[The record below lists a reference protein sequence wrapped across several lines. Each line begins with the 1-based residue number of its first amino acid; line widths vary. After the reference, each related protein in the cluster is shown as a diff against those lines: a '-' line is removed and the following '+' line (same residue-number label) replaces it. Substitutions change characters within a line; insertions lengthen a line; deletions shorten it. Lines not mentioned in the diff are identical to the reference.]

1 MFYFKILLF
10 KMFITDQD
18 KNFNN
23 LINILISTLIVF
35 SVTLYFY
42 FFKFDGNITGFFRI
56 GSILPLSPFLN
67 AETTFIYQGE
77 IGYDGQQFLSLALDP
92 FLQNSETINSL
103 DHPIYRYRRIFYP
116 FVSYLLALGNK
127 TLIPYIMVAINAF
140 SIIII
145 VAITDLY
152 FKSDNVSKFQ
162 SLFTLCIPGVW
173 MVLSLGTADL
183 FSSVFLIASFY
194 CYRYEKYKL
203 TALFISLG
211 CLTRETLLIVWFALF
226 LTSLIQ
232 KRFKQ
237 IQYLLY
243 GLIPPILWTVYISF
257 LDLPGKVRV
266 KDNFGFPF
274 LGIINKLISIVT
286 GELNGSN
293 LFEAYMFFILLFS
306 FVAIFILYIK
316 HRQPNLLM
324 QTGNTFYSVM
334 FAFSS
339 MTILGYY
346 LDYSRVFMD
355 VYFLL
360 LLSVNLT
367 KIPYKTILFSVS
379 GIGSLA
385 FLILHS

>member
-1 MFYFKILLF
+1 MSNSNQNKLTPGLVNIFIASLLV
-10 KMFITDQD
+10 
-18 KNFNN
+18 
-23 LINILISTLIVF
+23 LLV
-35 SVTLYFY
+35 VLYFY
-42 FFKFDGNITGFFRI
+42 FIKFDSNITGFFRI

-67 AETTFIYQGE
+67 PENTLIYGGE

-92 FLQNSETINSL
+92 FLQNPETINSL
-103 DHPIYRYRRIFYP
+103 DHPIYRYRRILYP
-116 FVSYLLALGNK
+116 LLSYILGLGNHH
-127 TLIPYIMVAINAF
+127 LIPYIMVGINAI
-140 SIIII
+140 SIIVI
-145 VAITDLY
+145 VALTHFY
-152 FKSDNVSKFQ
+152 FKYDNVSKFQ

-232 KRFKQ
+232 RRFKQ
-237 IQYLLY
+237 IQCLLY

-274 LGIINKLISIVT
+274 MGIIQKFINILT
-286 GELNGSN
+286 GEISGSN
-293 LFEAYMFFILLFS
+293 LFEAYMFLILLLS
-306 FVAIFILYIK
+306 FIAIFILYLK
-316 HRQPNLLM
+316 HRKLNLLM
-324 QTGNTFYSVM
+324 QISNGFYSLM
-334 FAFSS
+334 FTFSS
-339 MTILGYY
+339 ITILGYY

-360 LLSVNLT
+360 LLSLNLT
-367 KIPYKTILFSVS
+367 KITYKTVLFSAS
-379 GIGSLA
+379 GLASLA

>member
-1 MFYFKILLF
+1 MFYYKKIFSSSNYISLL
-10 KMFITDQD
+10 IA
-18 KNFNN
+18 
-23 LINILISTLIVF
+23 LIVVIF
-35 SVTLYFY
+35 VSLYFY
-42 FFKFDGNITGFFRI
+42 FIKFDSNITGFFRI

-67 AETTFIYQGE
+67 PENTLIYQGE
-77 IGYDGQQFLSLALDP
+77 IGYDGQQFLSLAFDP
-92 FLQNSETINSL
+92 FLQNPETVNSL
-103 DHPIYRYRRIFYP
+103 DHPIYRYRRILYP
-116 FVSYLLALGNK
+116 LVSYVLAFGNPS
-127 TLIPYIMVAINAF
+127 LIPYFMVGINAL
-140 SIIII
+140 SILII
-145 VAITDLY
+145 VAITNLY

-194 CYRYEKYKL
+194 CYRYEQYRL

-237 IQYLLY
+237 ITYLLY
-243 GLIPPILWTVYISF
+243 GLIPPILWTVYITF

-274 LGIINKLISIVT
+274 LGIINKFITILTSEI
-286 GELNGSN
+286 NGRN
-293 LFEAYMFFILLFS
+293 LFEAYMFIVLLLSFAAILVIYL
-306 FVAIFILYIK
+306 K
-316 HRQPNLLM
+316 HRKLNLLM
-324 QTGNTFYSVM
+324 QIGNGFYSVM
-334 FAFSS
+334 FIFSS
-339 MTILGYY
+339 MTIMGYY

-360 LLSVNLT
+360 LLSINLT
-367 KIPYKTILFSVS
+367 KIPYKTILFSAS

>member
-1 MFYFKILLF
+1 MSNSNKVQVGYNIRNV
-10 KMFITDQD
+10 FIA
-18 KNFNN
+18 F
-23 LINILISTLIVF
+23 IVVF
-35 SVTLYFY
+35 FVVLYFY
-42 FFKFDGNITGFFRI
+42 FVKFDGNITGFFRI
-56 GSILPLSPFLN
+56 GSILPLSPFLSPEN
-67 AETTFIYQGE
+67 TLIYQGE

-92 FLQNSETINSL
+92 FLQNPETINSL
-103 DHPIYRYRRIFYP
+103 DHPIYRYRRILYP
-116 FVSYLLALGNK
+116 LLSYILAFGNR
-127 TLIPYIMVAINAF
+127 TLIPYIMVGINAV
-140 SIIII
+140 SIIVI
-145 VAITDLY
+145 VAITNLY
-152 FKSDNVSKFQ
+152 FKSDQVSKFQ

-194 CYRYEKYKL
+194 CYRYKKYQL

-237 IQYLLY
+237 INYLLY
-243 GLIPPILWTVYISF
+243 GLIPPILWTVYITF

-274 LGIINKLISIVT
+274 MGIINKFIKILTSGI
-286 GELNGSN
+286 NGSN
-293 LFEAYMFFILLFS
+293 LFEAYMFIILLLS
-306 FVAIFILYIK
+306 FAAIFVIYLK
-316 HRQPNLLM
+316 HRKLNLLM
-324 QTGNTFYSVM
+324 QIGNGFYSVM
-334 FAFSS
+334 FVFSS
-339 MTILGYY
+339 ITILGYY

-360 LLSVNLT
+360 LLSVNYT
-367 KIPYKTILFSVS
+367 KIPYKTILFSAS

-385 FLILHS
+385 FLVLHS

>member
-1 MFYFKILLF
+1 MFYYKKIFSSSNYISLL
-10 KMFITDQD
+10 IA
-18 KNFNN
+18 
-23 LINILISTLIVF
+23 LIVVIF
-35 SVTLYFY
+35 VSLYFY
-42 FFKFDGNITGFFRI
+42 FIKFDSNITGFFRI

-67 AETTFIYQGE
+67 PENTLIYQGE
-77 IGYDGQQFLSLALDP
+77 IGYDGQQFLSLAFDP
-92 FLQNSETINSL
+92 FLQNHETVNSL
-103 DHPIYRYRRIFYP
+103 DHPIYRYRRILYP
-116 FVSYLLALGNK
+116 LVSYVLAFGNPR
-127 TLIPYIMVAINAF
+127 LIPYFMVGINAL
-140 SIIII
+140 SILII
-145 VAITDLY
+145 VAITNLY

-194 CYRYEKYKL
+194 CYRYEQYRL

-237 IQYLLY
+237 ITYLLY
-243 GLIPPILWTVYISF
+243 GLIPPILWTVYITF

-274 LGIINKLISIVT
+274 LGIINKFITILTSGI
-286 GELNGSN
+286 NGRN
-293 LFEAYMFFILLFS
+293 LFEAYMFIVLLLSFAAILVIYL
-306 FVAIFILYIK
+306 K
-316 HRQPNLLM
+316 HRKLNLLM
-324 QTGNTFYSVM
+324 QIGNGFYSVM
-334 FAFSS
+334 FIFSS
-339 MTILGYY
+339 MTIMGYY

-360 LLSVNLT
+360 LLSINLT
-367 KIPYKTILFSVS
+367 KIPYKTILFSAS

>member
-1 MFYFKILLF
+1 MSQKLPQPHQSPVSIHLLNIIIAILL
-10 KMFITDQD
+10 
-18 KNFNN
+18 
-23 LINILISTLIVF
+23 VF
-35 SVTLYFY
+35 WVTLYFY
-42 FFKFDGNITGFFRI
+42 FFKFNGNITGFFRI

-67 AETTFIYQGE
+67 AENTLIYQGE
-77 IGYDGQQFLSLALDP
+77 IGYDGQQFLTLALDP
-92 FLQNSETINSL
+92 FLQNPETINSL
-103 DHPIYRYRRIFYP
+103 DHPIYRYRRILYP
-116 FVSYLLALGNK
+116 LVSYLLALGNRS
-127 TLIPYIMVAINAF
+127 LIPYIMVAINAL
-140 SIIII
+140 SIVLI
-145 VAITDLY
+145 VTITSLY
-152 FKSDNVSKFQ
+152 FKSDNLSKFQ
-162 SLFTLCIPGVW
+162 ALFTLCIPGVW

-237 IQYLLY
+237 IKYLLY

-257 LDLPGKVRV
+257 LELPGKVRV

-286 GELNGSN
+286 GGLNGSN

-306 FVAIFILYIK
+306 FVAIFILYVK
-316 HRQPNLLM
+316 HRQTNLLM
-324 QTGNTFYSVM
+324 QIGNSFYSVM

-360 LLSVNLT
+360 LLSLNLT
-367 KIPYKTILFSVS
+367 KIPYKTILFSAS

>member
-1 MFYFKILLF
+1 MADILKTLSDLLKISPL
-10 KMFITDQD
+10 TGD
-18 KNFNN
+18 KIFG
-23 LINILISTLIVF
+23 
-35 SVTLYFY
+35 
-42 FFKFDGNITGFFRI
+42 FDSNITGFFRI
-56 GSILPLSPFLN
+56 GSLLPLSPFLN
-67 AETTFIYQGE
+67 PENAFIYQGE

-92 FLQNSETINSL
+92 FLQNPETINSL
-103 DHPIYRYRRIFYP
+103 DHPIYRYRRILYP
-116 FVSYLLALGNK
+116 LVSYLLSFGNHN
-127 TLIPYIMVAINAF
+127 LIPYVMVGINAI

-145 VAITDLY
+145 VALTHLY
-152 FKSDNVSKFQ
+152 FKDDTVSKFQ
-162 SLFTLCIPGVW
+162 SLFTLCIPGIW

-203 TALFISLG
+203 TALF
-211 CLTRETLLIVWFALF
+211 
-226 LTSLIQ
+226 LTSLIEQ
-232 KRFKQ
+232 RFKQ

-274 LGIINKLISIVT
+274 MGIIHKFINLLT
-286 GELNGSN
+286 GGMSGRN
-293 LFEAYMFFILLFS
+293 LFEAYMFLILLLSFS
-306 FVAIFILYIK
+306 AIFILYLK
-316 HRQPNLLM
+316 QRKLNLLM
-324 QTGNTFYSVM
+324 QIGNGFYSLM

-339 MTILGYY
+339 ITILGYY

-360 LLSVNLT
+360 LLSLNQT
-367 KIPYKTILFSVS
+367 KIPYKTILFSAL

>member
-1 MFYFKILLF
+1 MFNSNKVKVVDNIR
-10 KMFITDQD
+10 
-18 KNFNN
+18 
-23 LINILISTLIVF
+23 NILIAFVVVIIV
-35 SVTLYFY
+35 VLYFY
-42 FFKFDGNITGFFRI
+42 FIKFDGNITGFFRI
-56 GSILPLSPFLN
+56 GSILPLSPFLVPEN
-67 AETTFIYQGE
+67 TLIYQEE

-92 FLQNSETINSL
+92 FLQNPETINSL
-103 DHPIYRYRRIFYP
+103 DHPIYRYRRILYP
-116 FVSYLLALGNK
+116 LLSYILAFGNR
-127 TLIPYIMVAINAF
+127 TLIPYIMVGINAL
-140 SIIII
+140 SIIVI
-145 VAITDLY
+145 VGITNLY

-162 SLFTLCIPGVW
+162 SLFTLCIPGIW

-237 IQYLLY
+237 INYLLY
-243 GLIPPILWTVYISF
+243 GLIPPILWTVYITF

-274 LGIINKLISIVT
+274 MGIINKFIKILTSGI
-286 GELNGSN
+286 NGSN
-293 LFEAYMFFILLFS
+293 LFEAYMFIILLLS
-306 FVAIFILYIK
+306 FAAIFVIYLK
-316 HRQPNLLM
+316 HRKLNLLM
-324 QTGNTFYSVM
+324 QIGNGFYSVM
-334 FAFSS
+334 FVFSS
-339 MTILGYY
+339 ITILGYY

-360 LLSVNLT
+360 LLSVNYT
-367 KIPYKTILFSVS
+367 KIPYKTILFSAS

-385 FLILHS
+385 FLVLHS

>member
-1 MFYFKILLF
+1 MFKQNQNKFSIEV
-10 KMFITDQD
+10 
-18 KNFNN
+18 
-23 LINILISTLIVF
+23 INIIISILVVFLI
-35 SVTLYFY
+35 TLYFY
-42 FFKFDGNITGFFRI
+42 FFKFDSNITGFFRI
-56 GSILPLSPFLN
+56 GSILPISPFLN
-67 AETTFIYQGE
+67 PETTFIYEGE

-103 DHPIYRYRRIFYP
+103 DHPIYRYRRILYP
-116 FVSYLLALGNK
+116 LVSYLLALGNK
-127 TLIPYIMVAINAF
+127 SLIPYIMVAINSL

-145 VAITDLY
+145 VAITNLY
-152 FKSDNVSKFQ
+152 FKLDPVSKFQ
-162 SLFTLCIPGVW
+162 SLFTLCIPGIW

-211 CLTRETLLIVWFALF
+211 CLTRETLLIVWVALF

-232 KRFKQ
+232 KKFKQ
-237 IQYLLY
+237 IQYLSY
-243 GLIPPILWTVYISF
+243 GLVPPILWTVYISF
-257 LDLPGKVRV
+257 LNLPGKVRV

-274 LGIINKLISIVT
+274 VGIINKLISIVT
-286 GELNGSN
+286 GALNGRN

-306 FVAIFILYIK
+306 FLAIFILYIK

-324 QTGNTFYSVM
+324 QIGNTFYSVM

-339 MTILGYY
+339 ITILGYY

-367 KIPYKTILFSVS
+367 KIPYKTILFSAS

>member
-1 MFYFKILLF
+1 MFNSNKIQLTPSIVNIFIASIIVLF
-10 KMFITDQD
+10 
-18 KNFNN
+18 
-23 LINILISTLIVF
+23 IV
-35 SVTLYFY
+35 LYFY
-42 FFKFDGNITGFFRI
+42 FIKFDSNITGFFRI
-56 GSILPLSPFLN
+56 GSLLPLSPFLN
-67 AETTFIYQGE
+67 PENTFIYQGE

-92 FLQNSETINSL
+92 FLQNPETINSL
-103 DHPIYRYRRIFYP
+103 DHPIYRYRRILYP
-116 FVSYLLALGNK
+116 LVSYLLGFGNHN
-127 TLIPYIMVAINAF
+127 LIPYIMVAINAI

-145 VAITDLY
+145 VALTNSY
-152 FKSDNVSKFQ
+152 FKDDTVSKFQ

-211 CLTRETLLIVWFALF
+211 CLTRETLLIVWVALF

-232 KRFKQ
+232 RRFKQ
-237 IQYLLY
+237 IQCLLY
-243 GLIPPILWTVYISF
+243 GLIPPILWTIYISF

-274 LGIINKLISIVT
+274 MGILHKFINILT
-286 GELNGSN
+286 GGITGRN
-293 LFEAYMFFILLFS
+293 LFEAYMFIVLLLS
-306 FVAIFILYIK
+306 FVAIVILYLK
-316 HRQPNLLM
+316 QRKVNLLM
-324 QTGNTFYSVM
+324 QIGNSFYSVM

-339 MTILGYY
+339 ITILGYY

-360 LLSVNLT
+360 LLSLNQT
-367 KIPYKTILFSVS
+367 KIPYKTALFLAS

>member
-1 MFYFKILLF
+1 MSNSNKVQVGYNIRNV
-10 KMFITDQD
+10 FIT
-18 KNFNN
+18 F
-23 LINILISTLIVF
+23 IVVVF
-35 SVTLYFY
+35 VVLYFY
-42 FFKFDGNITGFFRI
+42 FIKFDGNITGFFRI
-56 GSILPLSPFLN
+56 GSILPLSPFLTPEN
-67 AETTFIYQGE
+67 TLIYQGE

-92 FLQNSETINSL
+92 FLQNPETINSL
-103 DHPIYRYRRIFYP
+103 DHPIYRYRRILYP
-116 FVSYLLALGNK
+116 LVSYILGFGNR
-127 TLIPYIMVAINAF
+127 TLIPYIMVGINAV
-140 SIIII
+140 SIIVI
-145 VAITDLY
+145 VAITNLY
-152 FKSDNVSKFQ
+152 FKSDQVSKFQ
-162 SLFTLCIPGVW
+162 SLFTLCIPGIW

-237 IQYLLY
+237 INYLLY
-243 GLIPPILWTVYISF
+243 GLIPPILWTVYITF

-274 LGIINKLISIVT
+274 MGIINKFIKILTSGI
-286 GELNGSN
+286 NGSN
-293 LFEAYMFFILLFS
+293 LFEAYMFIILLLS
-306 FVAIFILYIK
+306 FAAIFVIYLK
-316 HRQPNLLM
+316 QRKLNLLM
-324 QTGNTFYSVM
+324 QIGNGFYSVM
-334 FAFSS
+334 FVFSS
-339 MTILGYY
+339 ITILGYY

-360 LLSVNLT
+360 LLSVNYT
-367 KIPYKTILFSVS
+367 KIPYKTILFSAS

-385 FLILHS
+385 FLVLHS

>member
-1 MFYFKILLF
+1 MFRP
-10 KMFITDQD
+10 
-18 KNFNN
+18 N
-23 LINILISTLIVF
+23 LNKFSSNLVNIFLSTLIVF
-35 SVTLYFY
+35 CVTLYFY
-42 FFKFDGNITGFFRI
+42 FFKFDSNITGFFRI

-67 AETTFIYQGE
+67 AETTLIYHGE

-92 FLQNSETINSL
+92 FLQNPETINSL
-103 DHPIYRYRRIFYP
+103 DHPIYRYRRILYP
-116 FVSYLLALGNK
+116 LVSYLLALGNRS
-127 TLIPYIMVAINAF
+127 LIPYIMVAINAL

-145 VAITDLY
+145 VAITNFY

-211 CLTRETLLIVWFALF
+211 CLTRETLLIIWVALF
-226 LTSLIQ
+226 LNSLIQ
-232 KRFKQ
+232 RRFKQ

-274 LGIINKLISIVT
+274 LGIINKLINILT
-286 GELNGSN
+286 GGLNGRN
-293 LFEAYMFFILLFS
+293 LFEAYMFFLLLFS
-306 FVAIFILYIK
+306 FVAIFILYIQ

-324 QTGNTFYSVM
+324 QIGNTFYSIM

-339 MTILGYY
+339 ITILGYY

-360 LLSVNLT
+360 LLSINLT
-367 KIPYKTILFSVS
+367 KIPYKTILFSAS
-379 GIGSLA
+379 GVGSLA

>member
-1 MFYFKILLF
+1 MFDSKKINLF
-10 KMFITDQD
+10 SKY
-18 KNFNN
+18 
-23 LINILISTLIVF
+23 INIIIASLIVIF
-35 SVTLYFY
+35 VSLYFY
-42 FFKFDGNITGFFRI
+42 FIKFDSNITGFFRI

-67 AETTFIYQGE
+67 PENTFIYQGE

-92 FLQNSETINSL
+92 FLQNPETLNSL
-103 DHPIYRYRRIFYP
+103 DHPIYRYRRILYP
-116 FVSYLLALGNK
+116 LVSYIVALGNRN
-127 TLIPYIMVAINAF
+127 LIPYVMVGINAL

-152 FKSDNVSKFQ
+152 FKSDNVAKSH

-203 TALFISLG
+203 TALFIGLG

-226 LTSLIQ
+226 LTSLLQ

-243 GLIPPILWTVYISF
+243 GLLPPMLWTVYITF

-274 LGIINKLISIVT
+274 MGIINKFMNILT
-286 GELNGSN
+286 GGINGSN
-293 LFEAYMFFILLFS
+293 LFEAYMFMILLLNFA
-306 FVAIFILYIK
+306 AIFVIYIK
-316 HRQPNLLM
+316 HRKSNLLM
-324 QTGNTFYSVM
+324 QIGNSFYSVM

-339 MTILGYY
+339 ITILGYY

-360 LLSVNLT
+360 LLSINLT
-367 KIPYKTILFSVS
+367 KIPYKTLLFSAS

-385 FLILHS
+385 FLMLHS